1 MTNKIY
7 YGKQSINNKDLK
19 AVNNSLKKRMITNGS
34 YVERFENLCKSKLK
48 AKFAITCNSGTSAL
62 FLAFLA
68 IGLKKN
74 DVVIMPAV
82 NFIASANMA
91 KVSGAKIYFADIDY
105 NTGQINPQ
113 SIIDCLKKNK
123 IKKVKAIISMYMGGY
138 PRFIKDLYRLKKK
151 LNCYLI
157 EDACHAFGASY
168 EINKKKFTIGS
179 CLHSDIC
186 TFSFHPLKTITTGE
200 GGLITTNKR
209 SMANKI
215 RLYRSHNIQRKNF
228 YWNYSINNVGFNF
241 RLSDINCALGYS
253 QLKRLNYFITK
264 RKKIYDIYKNEFS
277 SENHIKIID
286 SEKKTNSSYH
296 LVIAWVNFER
306 LRMNK
311 STFFKKLVKKNI
323 FCQFHYIPIFNFK
336 NFKVKN
342 KYNFKNSNLYYKNAF
357 SLPIYPDLK
366 IKSVYK
372 VIHEIKKLIKN

>member
-186 TFSFHPLKTITTGE
+186 TFSFHPLKP
-200 GGLITTNKR
+200 
-209 SMANKI
+209 
-215 RLYRSHNIQRKNF
+215 
-228 YWNYSINNVGFNF
+228 
-241 RLSDINCALGYS
+241 S
-253 QLKRLNYFITK
+253 QL
-264 RKKIYDIYKNEFS
+264 
-277 SENHIKIID
+277 
-286 SEKKTNSSYH
+286 
-296 LVIAWVNFER
+296 
-306 LRMNK
+306 
-311 STFFKKLVKKNI
+311 VKG
-323 FCQFHYIPIFNFK
+323 
-336 NFKVKN
+336 V
-342 KYNFKNSNLYYKNAF
+342 
-357 SLPIYPDLK
+357 
-366 IKSVYK
+366 
-372 VIHEIKKLIKN
+372 

>member
-1 MTNKIY
+1 
-7 YGKQSINNKDLK
+7 
-19 AVNNSLKKRMITNGS
+19 
-34 YVERFENLCKSKLK
+34 
-48 AKFAITCNSGTSAL
+48 
-62 FLAFLA
+62 LA

-105 NTGQINPQ
+105 NTGQITPQ

-123 IKKVKAIISMYMGGY
+123 IKKVKAIITMYMGGY

-200 GGLITTNKR
+200 GGLITTNKS

-215 RLYRSHNIQRKNF
+215 KLYRSHNIEKKNF
-228 YWNYSINNVGFNF
+228 YWNYSINDVGFNF

-253 QLKRLNYFITK
+253 QLKRLNHFINK
-264 RKKIYDIYKNEFS
+264 RKKIYNIYKNEFS

-306 LRMNK
+306 LRMTK
-311 STFFKKLVKKNI
+311 SIFFKKLVKKNI

-342 KYNFKNSNLYYKNAF
+342 KTHFKNSNLYYKNAF

-372 VIHEIKKLIKN
+372 IIYEIKKLIKN